1 MKLSFLTRRD
11 NSGERLAERIAAA
24 TTPSHAPA
32 APPPPPPAPARRYA
46 TQPPG
51 GRVAPAPEVTPQPAF
66 VDPDRTART
75 APQPRPG
82 AEARRRSEPLP
93 QVEDARN
100 IPVAKPAAPAPIVAP
115 PAPAV
120 AAPKP
125 PVDIDRPS
133 PVARGGMHPIP
144 AARAPVVPP
153 PAPAAPAPAA
163 PAAAAPVPA
172 APVPAAPSAQSFA
185 GKTSDVLDPR
195 AILASVGE
203 VVYHWDVVADR
214 LEWGPNLREA
224 LDLGAPDEVAS
235 GVGYASFLAPQ
246 SATSRYDAIKAGG
259 ADLGAGVPYQ
269 IQYGLM
275 PNRRGPVVWVED
287 TGRWFCGPNGQPARA
302 HGVVRVITER
312 YEAEKQL
319 AFRSHYDPLTGALN
333 RARLIEHLTRVFAA
347 EPREHANFCVLLAG
361 IENLFALNRNYGY
374 DVADELIAGV
384 SNRLR
389 ATMRAHD
396 VIARYAGNK
405 FALVLHSCDGEQMEV
420 AVRRFMSAVGDT
432 AIETTAGPVP
442 VSLRMGGVVCPRQG
456 RTPQVALQH
465 AEEALDLARKPIG
478 LRFVGYEQS
487 LVRDDARMRA
497 LIVADEI
504 VTALNQGRIAIALQ
518 PVVHAATGE
527 VAFMES
533 LVRLLREDGSTI
545 PPDAILPVA
554 EKAGLIHMVDQRVLE
569 LTVAEMVAD
578 PSLRTAINA
587 SGATVHDPEWVRR
600 LGAICAMHPG
610 VAERLT
616 IEITETVAIEDIEM
630 TRRIIAAMKECGVK
644 VAIDDFGA
652 GHTSFRN
659 LRNLDVDLLKI
670 DGAFMQNLARSP
682 DDRFFVRTLVDL
694 ARHLKIPTVAEWVE
708 NAETAALLAEW
719 GVDFLQGHHFGRAQL
734 IAPRDVSTGQ
744 AVA

>member
-1 MKLSFLTRRD
+1 MGRRVKLNFLSRREAA
-11 NSGERLAERIAAA
+11 GERLAERIAAA
-24 TTPSHAPA
+24 TSPSHTTA
-32 APPPPPPAPARRYA
+32 PPPPAPPPPAYEPRARSA
-46 TQPPG
+46 PPLA
-51 GRVAPAPEVTPQPAF
+51 RAPKAPEVTPQPAF
-66 VDPDRTART
+66 VDPDRH
-75 APQPRPG
+75 APVTPPPRSG
-82 AEARRRSEPLP
+82 ADMRRKAEPLP
-93 QVEDARN
+93 QVESVHD
-100 IPVAKPAAPAPIVAP
+100 IPLVDEPPRRAETFDAPAPQ
-115 PAPAV
+115 
-120 AAPKP
+120 
-125 PVDIDRPS
+125 
-133 PVARGGMHPIP
+133 
-144 AARAPVVPP
+144 
-153 PAPAAPAPAA
+153 PAPAAEASPRPSAP
-163 PAAAAPVPA
+163 PSPPSLDAAAA
-172 APVPAAPSAQSFA
+172 
-185 GKTSDVLDPR
+185 LDPR
-195 AILASVGE
+195 AILNSIGE

-214 LEWGPNLREA
+214 LQWGPNFR
-224 LDLGAPDEVAS
+224 DVLGLGSEEEVAT
-235 GVGYASFLAPQ
+235 GIAYANFLASQ
-246 SATSRYDAIKAGG
+246 SPSSRYDVVKAGG
-259 ADLGAGVPYQ
+259 ADLGSGVPYQ
-269 IQYGLM
+269 VQYGLM
-275 PNRRGPVVWVED
+275 PNRRGPVVWIED
-287 TGRWFCGPNGQPARA
+287 TGRWFAGSNGHPARA

-333 RARLIEHLTRVFAA
+333 RARLIEHLTRAFAA
-347 EPREHANFCVLLAG
+347 EQREQASFCVLLAG
-361 IENLFALNRNYGY
+361 IENLFAINRNYGY

-405 FALVLHSCDGEQMEV
+405 FALVLHSCSAEQMEV
-420 AVRRFMSAVGDT
+420 AARRFMSAISDA
-432 AIETTAGPVP
+432 AIETSAGPVP
-442 VSLRMGGVVCPRQG
+442 VSLRMGGVVAPRQG

-478 LRFVGYEQS
+478 LRFVAYEQS

-504 VTALNQGRIAIALQ
+504 VTSLNQGRIAIALQ

-533 LVRLLREDGSTI
+533 LVRLLRDDGSI
-545 PPDAILPVA
+545 VPPDAILPVA

-578 PSLRTAINA
+578 PSLRAAINA

-600 LGAICAMHPG
+600 LGAICALHPG

-616 IEITETVAIEDIEM
+616 IEITETVAIEDIET
-630 TRRIIAAMKECGVK
+630 TRRVIAAMKECGVK

-659 LRNLDVDLLKI
+659 LRNLSVDLLKI
-670 DGAFMQNLARSP
+670 DGAFMQNLSRSA

-708 NAETAALLAEW
+708 NEETAKLLAEW

-734 IAPRDVSTGQ
+734 MAPRDEAGNQ